1 MAPFTKVL
9 KINEGKTK
17 KYFSS
22 EAGGGGR
29 KGESF
34 VWNILH
40 LRCPEFMF
48 VNKGYKCGFGTWKQG
63 GKEVG
68 LGIISLIVDMKAVKV
83 DETTL
88 VRNMRNSAIA

>member
-17 KYFSS
+17 NYFSS

-29 KGESF
+29 KGESS
-34 VWNILH
+34 VWNIWH
-40 LRCPEFMF
+40 LRCPKFMF

-63 GKEVG
+63 WKRGG
-68 LGIISLIVDMKAVKV
+68 FGDY
-83 DETTL
+83 
-88 VRNMRNSAIA
+88 